1 MPRRRMMIRKAPGAA
16 VRQRRTRR
24 PPSVVDVARA
34 AGVSPMTVSNVV
46 NGHRGLVLDATRR
59 KVEAAIK
66 HLGYR
71 PQAAGRRLRLARQ
84 FSIGMILVDESPSFL
99 ADPFITQLV
108 AGLSN
113 HLSERDYALVIQAV
127 SASNFARSSLIRR
140 AETDALCAL
149 LSGVRAARIRL
160 AKRLAAIDHP
170 LILFQEPLSA
180 AVTDGC
186 SIRQNDFAGARSLAD
201 LVLERGAR
209 RLLFLVPALAW
220 PAVEERERGI
230 RAAATSRRLPLA
242 VLPCGEG
249 DVAAVGTTLDHY
261 AQRRELPDAI
271 LGANDQIGIAAM
283 KWLRRRG
290 LRVPEDV
297 VVTGYN
303 AFEFWS
309 YSEPVLT
316 TVRSPAYDMGARGGA
331 VILDRLQHGRF
342 HKREE
347 IFPVSLQI
355 GGST

>member
-1 MPRRRMMIRKAPGAA
+1 MRPKAK
-16 VRQRRTRR
+16 R

-46 NGHRGLVLDATRR
+46 NGRHGLVSEATRR

-66 HLGYR
+66 RLGYR

-108 AGLSN
+108 AGLTN

-127 SASNFARSSLIRR
+127 SARSFARSSLIRR

-149 LSGVRAARIRL
+149 LSGPRADRIRL
-160 AKRLAAIDHP
+160 AERLAAIDHP
-170 LILFQEPLSA
+170 LILFQETLPAS
-180 AVTDGC
+180 VVDGC
-186 SIRQNDFAGARSLAD
+186 SIRQADFAGARALAG
-201 LVLERGAR
+201 LVLGRGAG

-230 RAAATSRRLPLA
+230 RAAIAAGRRRASLAT
-242 VLPCGEG
+242 LPCGEG
-249 DVAAVGTTLDHY
+249 DVGAVEAALDGY
-261 AQRRELPDAI
+261 ARRNAMPDAVM
-271 LGANDQIGIAAM
+271 GANDQIGIAAM
-283 KWLRRRG
+283 KWLRRMG
-290 LRVPEDV
+290 LRVPDDV
-297 VVTGYN
+297 LVTGYN

-309 YSEPVLT
+309 YSDPVLT
-316 TVRSPAYDMGARGGA
+316 TVRSPAYEMGARGGEA
-331 VILDRLQHGRF
+331 ILQRLRDGKFDRRD
-342 HKREE
+342 EV
-347 IFPVSLQI
+347 FPVSLQV

>member
-1 MPRRRMMIRKAPGAA
+1 MIRKVPKAA
-16 VRQRRTRR
+16 SRQQRLTPR
-24 PPSVVDVARA
+24 PPSVVDVARM

-66 HLGYR
+66 HIGYR

-127 SASNFARSSLIRR
+127 SAGKFARSSLIRR
-140 AETDALCAL
+140 SETDALCAL
-149 LSGVRAARIRL
+149 LSGVRGTRIRL

-170 LILFQEPLSA
+170 LILFQEPLPA

-186 SIRQNDFAGARSLAD
+186 SIRQDDFAGARSLAD
-201 LVLERGAR
+201 LVLQRGAR
-209 RLLFLVPALAW
+209 RLLFIVPALAW

-230 RAAATSRRLPLA
+230 RAAAASRRLPLA
-242 VLPCGEG
+242 ILPCGEG
-249 DVAAVGTTLDHY
+249 DVAAVGAALDGY
-261 AQRRELPDAI
+261 AQRHELPDAI
-271 LGANDQIGIAAM
+271 MGANDQIGIAAM

-316 TVRSPAYDMGARGGA
+316 TVRSPAYDIGARGGA
-331 VILDRLQHGRF
+331 VIFDRLQHGRF
-342 HKREE
+342 PSREE
-347 IFPVSLQI
+347 IFPISLQI